1 MSDLLPD
8 SKPTDEPD
16 DELQEE
22 PTERRV
28 EDTPF
33 TCVPWITSKSTGRKT
48 LEQALEVRDE
58 IQMLGEAY
66 DDELE
71 DNVKPFSWSGTDH
84 TVDRDIVYWRY
95 VGPTVATCSDV
106 EWVGHIGFDE
116 SEGYPSF
123 HELKD
128 IAAIHLPDRAVDEYA
143 TPTARIVTKIGRLH
157 REQNGRRVALRE
169 LGKYGYG
176 PSSDW
181 RRAYRKFAPLMP
193 QIRPANGR
201 NEPDWKWVKSD

>member
-8 SKPTDEPD
+8 PKPTDEPD
-16 DELQEE
+16 DELQEQ
-22 PTERRV
+22 PTELRV

-33 TCVPWITSKSTGRKT
+33 TCVPWVSSKSIERKS
-48 LEQALEVRDE
+48 LKQAVE
-58 IQMLGEAY
+58 IREEIKAFGEAN

-71 DNVKPFSWSGTDH
+71 GSVDPFTWTGTDN

-106 EWVGHIGFDE
+106 EWVGHIGYDE

-123 HELKD
+123 YELKE
-128 IAAIHLPDRAVDEYA
+128 IAANHLPKRAVDEYA
-143 TPTARIVTKIGRLH
+143 TATARLVTKIARLH

-169 LGKYGYG
+169 LGDPGYG

-193 QIRPANGR
+193 QIRPANSR